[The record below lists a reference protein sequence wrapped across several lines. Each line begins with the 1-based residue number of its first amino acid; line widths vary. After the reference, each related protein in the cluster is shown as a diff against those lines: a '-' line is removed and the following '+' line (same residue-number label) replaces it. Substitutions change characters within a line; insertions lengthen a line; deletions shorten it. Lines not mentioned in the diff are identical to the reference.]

1 MARGGSITASGTRHP
16 RAGTGMSAPRALAA
30 LPNAAAPDS
39 LLDATIRLPDHLVG
53 GAPERVVRPALA
65 VLFRIAVGPSA
76 DRYVRRFL
84 AFERTGRGRPG
95 WHWPSLLAPGVWAFY
110 RRLWL
115 PGLVFALLP
124 IAGALAFA
132 SLAPRFEQADF
143 AWFACAILAVWLLPG
158 VVPALVADCL
168 LYAHVRRVVRR
179 TEQGAQS
186 VTEAAQELA
195 LRSPTSTAAALW
207 LGGGLML
214 AVAAALVP
222 HFRTAHAELNVRA
235 QLAQMLSAVRF
246 VQQEI
251 ETTWADARMVPR
263 QSDHAAVRAQPGAGL
278 IADLDVNPVTGRVRV
293 ALGPL
298 VPELAGRTIL
308 LAPSR
313 DAHERVQWLCIPV
326 DIPQR
331 YLPKECRG

>member
-1 MARGGSITASGTRHP
+1 MTHGIGRRTSGAIAPATGKPAAAPCAAS
-16 RAGTGMSAPRALAA
+16 A
-30 LPNAAAPDS
+30 LPPTDAPDS

-95 WHWPSLLAPGVWAFY
+95 WHWPSLFAPGVWAFY

-115 PGLVFALLP
+115 PGIVFALLP
-124 IAGALAFA
+124 VAGALAFTA
-132 SLAPRFEQADF
+132 FEPRFEQADF
-143 AWFACAILAVWLLPG
+143 AWFACAVLAVWLLPG
-158 VVPALVADCL
+158 VLPALVADSL

-179 TEQGAQS
+179 TEQAAHS
-186 VTEAAQELA
+186 VTEAAQELS
-195 LRSPTSTAAALW
+195 LRSPTSRAAALW
-207 LGGGLML
+207 LGGGLTL

-222 HFRTAHAELNVRA
+222 HFRAAHAELNVRA
-235 QLAQMLSAVRF
+235 QLAQALAAVQF

-251 ETTWADARMVPR
+251 ETTWTNARLLPR
-263 QSDHAAVRAQPGAGL
+263 QADHAAVRAQADAGL
-278 IADLDVNPVTGRVRV
+278 IADLDVHPVTGRVRV

-308 LAPSR
+308 LAPAR
-313 DAHERVQWLCIPV
+313 DAQGRVQWLCVPV
-326 DIPQR
+326 DIPAR
-331 YLPKECRG
+331 FLPTVCRG